1 MMNDPGL
8 ETFAFLGALSD
19 PVLWWA
25 IGRAAF
31 YLLAGVLLSRTVRFA
46 VSRALMQLE
55 VGQRQLLA
63 QIASYVVLVL
73 FVISAL
79 RQFGFDFAVLLGA
92 AGIVTVAVGFASQT
106 SASNLISGL
115 FLILER
121 AVQPGDVI
129 TVNGRT
135 GEVISVDLLS
145 TKLRTFDNLL
155 VRIPNETMVKS
166 EIVSINR
173 FPIRRFDLTVGV
185 AYTSDLGLV
194 QKTLLD
200 VAARNPLCLDEPAPL
215 LIAQGFG
222 DSSIDYMLAVWA
234 KSEQWLTLR
243 NSITREVKEAFDA
256 AGIEIPFPQRT
267 LQAGGAPF
275 HVQLVGPNGGG
286 GANGDATEDGG
297 GAAATTG
304 GAAATTGDAA
314 ATTGGA
320 GAISGGPGDGAAG
333 TTARAGASRAGPGS

>member
-1 MMNDPGL
+1 MKGDPGL
-8 ETFAFLGALSD
+8 ETFAFLAALTDTALWWSIARATIYLVIGVALS
-19 PVLWWA
+19 
-25 IGRAAF
+25 RAVRFTVNRALPTLETGQRL
-31 YLLAGVLLSRTVRFA
+31 LLAR
-46 VSRALMQLE
+46 
-55 VGQRQLLA
+55 
-63 QIASYVVLVL
+63 IASYTVLVL

-92 AGIVTVAVGFASQT
+92 AGLVTVAVGFASQT

-121 AVQPGDVI
+121 AVQPGDVV

-135 GEVISVDLLS
+135 GEVVSVDLLS

-173 FPIRRFDLTVGV
+173 YPIRRFDLTVGV
-185 AYTSDLGLV
+185 AYDSDLGLV

-200 VAARNPLCLDEPAPL
+200 TAAANPLCLDEPAPL

-222 DSSIDYMLAVWA
+222 ASSIDYMLAVWA

-243 NSITREVKEAFDA
+243 NTLTREVKEAFDA

-267 LQAGGAPF
+267 LRTDGAPIP
-275 HVQLVGPNGGG
+275 VRLIGSDVGPAPGQP
-286 GANGDATEDGG
+286 AEAGDPATP
-297 GAAATTG
+297 AAARPSSSTG
-304 GAAATTGDAA
+304 GT
-314 ATTGGA
+314 
-320 GAISGGPGDGAAG
+320 
-333 TTARAGASRAGPGS
+333 

>member
-1 MMNDPGL
+1 MTSDPGL
-8 ETFAFLGALSD
+8 ETFAFLSTLTDTA
-19 PVLWWA
+19 LWWSIA
-25 IGRAAF
+25 RASV
-31 YLLAGVLLSRTVRFA
+31 YLIAGVLLSRA
-46 VSRALMQLE
+46 VSVTVKRALPTLE
-55 VGQRQLLA
+55 TGQRLLLA
-63 QIASYVVLVL
+63 RIASYTVLVL

-92 AGIVTVAVGFASQT
+92 AGLVTVAVGFASQT

-121 AVQPGDVI
+121 AVQPGDIV
-129 TVNGRT
+129 TVGGRT
-135 GEVISVDLLS
+135 GEVLSVDLLS

-166 EIVSINR
+166 EIVNLNR

-185 AYTSDLGLV
+185 SYDSDLGLV

-200 VAARNPLCLDEPAPL
+200 AAAKNKLCLDEPAPL

-234 KSEQWLTLR
+234 KSEHLLTLR
-243 NSITREVKEAFDA
+243 NTITRDVKEAFDA

-267 LQAGGAPF
+267 LRTGSAPF
-275 HVQLVGPNGGG
+275 SVQLVGPNAPAAG
-286 GANGDATEDGG
+286 E
-297 GAAATTG
+297 AAAK
-304 GAAATTGDAA
+304 
-314 ATTGGA
+314 
-320 GAISGGPGDGAAG
+320 
-333 TTARAGASRAGPGS
+333 GSPA

>member
-1 MMNDPGL
+1 MIDDPGL
-8 ETFAFLGALSD
+8 ETFAFLAALSD

-25 IGRAAF
+25 IGRASF

-46 VSRALMQLE
+46 VRRALMQLE

-63 QIASYVVLVL
+63 QIASYTVLVL

-121 AVQPGDVI
+121 AVQPGDVV

-185 AYTSDLGLV
+185 AYASDLGLV

-215 LIAQGFG
+215 LISQGFG

-243 NSITREVKEAFDA
+243 NTITREVKEAFDA

-267 LQAGGAPF
+267 LQAGGAPL
-275 HVQLVGPNGGG
+275 HVQLVG
-286 GANGDATEDGG
+286 AN
-297 GAAATTG
+297 
-304 GAAATTGDAA
+304 
-314 ATTGGA
+314 GGA
-320 GAISGGPGDGAAG
+320 GGDGGTASATAGGTGATAGGLGDGVAAHASSTGAVGSAPG
-333 TTARAGASRAGPGS
+333 T

>member
-8 ETFAFLGALSD
+8 ETFAFLAVLAD

-25 IGRAAF
+25 VGRAAI
-31 YLLAGVLLSRTVRFA
+31 YLVVGVVLSRAARFG
-46 VSRALMQLE
+46 VQRALMQLE

-63 QIASYVVLVL
+63 QIAGHTVLVL

-121 AVQPGDVI
+121 AVQPGDIV

-135 GEVISVDLLS
+135 GEVLSVDLLS
-145 TKLRTFDNLL
+145 TKLRTFDNLM

-166 EIVSINR
+166 EIVGINR

-185 AYTSDLGLV
+185 AYDSDLGLV
-194 QKTLLD
+194 QKTLLE

-243 NSITREVKEAFDA
+243 NGITREVKEAFDA

-267 LQAGGAPF
+267 LQAGAMPLS
-275 HVQLVGPNGGG
+275 VQLVGPRGGG
-286 GANGDATEDGG
+286 DGADAPAADAPGAGAGTGEGPGSASAGREGSAAAPG
-297 GAAATTG
+297 GAAA
-304 GAAATTGDAA
+304 
-314 ATTGGA
+314 
-320 GAISGGPGDGAAG
+320 P
-333 TTARAGASRAGPGS
+333 

>member
-1 MMNDPGL
+1 MTNDPGL
-8 ETFAFLGALSD
+8 ETFAFLAVLAD
-19 PVLWWA
+19 PVLWWSIA
-25 IGRAAF
+25 RAAVYLIVGAALARVVRF
-31 YLLAGVLLSRTVRFA
+31 GVQRSLTTLETGQRVLLAR
-46 VSRALMQLE
+46 
-55 VGQRQLLA
+55 
-63 QIASYVVLVL
+63 IASYTVLTL
-73 FVISAL
+73 FAISAM
-79 RQFGFDFAVLLGA
+79 RQFGFDFTVLLGA

-129 TVNGRT
+129 TVGGRT

-166 EIVSINR
+166 EIVSLNR

-185 AYTSDLGLV
+185 AYHSDLGVV

-200 VAARNPLCLDEPAPL
+200 VAHRNLLCLDEPAPL
-215 LIAQGFG
+215 LISQGFG

-243 NSITREVKEAFDA
+243 NAITREVKEAFDA

-267 LQAGGAPF
+267 LQPASVPLSVRLVAPE
-275 HVQLVGPNGGG
+275 
-286 GANGDATEDGG
+286 ANGDVP
-297 GAAATTG
+297 AAP
-304 GAAATTGDAA
+304 
-314 ATTGGA
+314 
-320 GAISGGPGDGAAG
+320 GPGPAP
-333 TTARAGASRAGPGS
+333 S